1 VQIYVSLD
9 VVAVSASI
17 QLFFDD
23 QSGRTV
29 VSPTPLD
36 NKRIPNQDL
45 VRIRTFVLGSFH
57 GLRGTSLVGSAEHG
71 FYSGPLSQRFRQA
84 AKPEDE
90 FRLRLKKLL
99 DPPDGALSF

>member
-1 VQIYVSLD
+1 VDAGQVED
-9 VVAVSASI
+9 
-17 QLFFDD
+17 
-23 QSGRTV
+23 SGF
-29 VSPTPLD
+29 L
-36 NKRIPNQDL
+36 KIL
-45 VRIRTFVLGSFH
+45 IALVLGSFH